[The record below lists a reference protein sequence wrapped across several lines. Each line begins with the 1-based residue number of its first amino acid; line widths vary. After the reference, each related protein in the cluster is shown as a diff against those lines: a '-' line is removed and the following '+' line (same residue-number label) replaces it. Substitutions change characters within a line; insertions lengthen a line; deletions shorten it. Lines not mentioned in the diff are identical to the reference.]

1 MIITLFSMLWLAACH
16 NSTKQVHYHQTGHFI
31 LADTVDTAHTWQ
43 YESIPMQYPIYYLGP
58 VKDTIGIG
66 IKYGIFKILRISQ
79 PTHLVLFPTHSNAI
93 LQIKVDTANVTDN
106 PVEYLTDTS
115 APDEDSTRH
124 YIARVVTIQNI
135 SDSIVRMG
143 RTNSV
148 YYMHLECKNRTG
160 KWVAV
165 QKNLNDYGLCLTNA
179 PTQYLYPGEIII
191 TKTTRLK
198 GNFTTDCRLVFSRED
213 GVAYSNIFRETIDEA
228 LLSGEIQ

>member
-16 NSTKQVHYHQTGHFI
+16 NSTKQVRYYQTGHFI
-31 LADTVDTAHTWQ
+31 LADTADTAHTWQ
-43 YESIPMQYPIYYLGP
+43 YESIPMHYPIYYLGP

-66 IKYGIFKILRISQ
+66 IKYGIFKTLRLSQ
-79 PTHLVLFPTHSNAI
+79 PQKTMLFHAYSNAT
-93 LQIKVDTANVTDN
+93 LQITVDTTTVTDN

-124 YIARVVTIQNI
+124 FIAHLVTIQNI
-135 SDSIVRMG
+135 SDSIVWMG
-143 RTNSV
+143 WTNGV
-148 YYMHLECKNRTG
+148 FYMHLECKNKG
-160 KWVAV
+160 EWVAV
-165 QKNLNDYGLCLTNA
+165 QKNLNDYTLCLANA
-179 PTQYLYPGEIII
+179 RSQILYPGEIII

-198 GNFTTDCRLVFSRED
+198 GNFTTDCRLVFGRED